1 VFKRTLDGNQRFIRP
16 AVEAVGPLHPIS
28 NLTDR
33 YGIDDVLRAI
43 DAGLQV
49 FETGDLLLTSGSDL
63 RILREIN
70 ASAEAS

>member
-1 VFKRTLDGNQRFIRP
+1 MFKHTFDGSQRFIRP
-16 AVEAVGPLHPIS
+16 GVEAVGPLHPVRD
-28 NLTDR
+28 LTDR

-49 FETGDLLLTSGSDL
+49 FEAGNLLLTSGSDI

-70 ASAEAS
+70 APTEAA